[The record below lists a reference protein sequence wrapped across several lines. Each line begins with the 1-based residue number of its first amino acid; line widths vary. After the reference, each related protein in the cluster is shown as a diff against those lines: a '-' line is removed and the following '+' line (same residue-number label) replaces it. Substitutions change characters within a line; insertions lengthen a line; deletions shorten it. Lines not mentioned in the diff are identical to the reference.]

1 MVTKL
6 LDGKGRLA
14 LGPKFANRIVIVDES
29 DETRIVITPAQVVP
43 EHEVWLYKNDAAMK
57 SLVTG
62 IQQAMNERY
71 AIDPPDIDE
80 DSKDDV

>member
-14 LGPKFANRIVIVDES
+14 LGAKFANRFVIVDES
-29 DETRIVITPAQVVP
+29 DETRIIITPAQVVP

-62 IQQAMNERY
+62 IQQTMNERY
-71 AIDPPDIDE
+71 ATDPPDIDE
-80 DSKDDV
+80 DAKDDN